1 MPNRVEIV
9 RSLIAQQRAA
19 GISPIEMH
27 MCAATRK
34 EFAEEAG
41 IKPARPDDSR
51 SLWERMRVPNGA
63 PEAVLSFEGVR
74 LVDNEA
80 IAGSGIL
87 LRPLQLMG
95 DPEWLQTIQWASAQ
109 ARLKAQADQGR
120 TEADGATPWHQREP
134 LPTPLSTREAI
145 EGDQIDV
152 LSVLTDGGGVNPTTV
167 LLRAM
172 DGLDKI
178 EDVVVLRFYRGG
190 SIDLCSTMKKYAV
203 IGALQAAL
211 GHVANRDDD

>member
-27 MCAATRK
+27 MCAQTRK

-41 IKPARPDDSR
+41 IKPARPDDPR
-51 SLWERMRVPNGA
+51 SLWERMTVPNGA

-95 DPEWLQTIQWASAQ
+95 DESWLSTINWASTQ
-109 ARLKAQADQGR
+109 ARLSAQGDQQRSDDSGS
-120 TEADGATPWHQREP
+120 TPWHLREP
-134 LPTPLSTREAI
+134 VAGTSTP
-145 EGDQIDV
+145 GDV
-152 LSVLTDGGGVNPTTV
+152 LEDLTQGGGVNPTTV
-167 LLRAM
+167 LMKAF

-178 EDVVVLRFYRGG
+178 EDVVVLRFYKGG
-190 SIDLCSTMKKYAV
+190 SIDLCSTMRKYAV

-211 GHVANRDDD
+211 GHVANGED